1 MENFIFCA
9 VTEFNKI
16 TQISIKFES
25 AVKFEYFVPK
35 N

>member
-1 MENFIFCA
+1 MENFIYCA

-25 AVKFEYFVPK
+25 GVKFV
-35 N
+35 